1 MILSNAYMNTE
12 YNLNYS
18 IAIIT
23 KKYLT
28 ISDFLVNMK
37 RTLQKVVN
45 NNCKQ
50 RLYYLNRELI
60 LKIHYLG

>member
-28 ISDFLVNMK
+28 ISDFLVSMK
-37 RTLQKVVN
+37 RSLQKVVN